1 MRAWFNR
8 MRPSH
13 RTVEPVSAPVASV
26 RIPAPVVG
34 DRMAFIPVQRDR
46 RAHTSF

>member
-1 MRAWFNR
+1 MRAWFHR
-8 MRPSH
+8 MRSSH
-13 RTVEPVSAPVASV
+13 HTVEPVSAPEAQI
-26 RIPAPVVG
+26 RIPAPGIG

>member
-1 MRAWFNR
+1 MSRWFNR

-13 RTVEPVSAPVASV
+13 RAEEQVPAAQV
-26 RIPAPVVG
+26 RIPAPSVG
-34 DRMAFIPVQRDR
+34 DRMAFIPAQRDR

>member
-1 MRAWFNR
+1 MREWFNR

-13 RTVEPVSAPVASV
+13 RTVEPVSAPVA
-26 RIPAPVVG
+26 RIPAPVIG
-34 DRMAFIPVQRDR
+34 DRMAFIPAQRDR